1 MSSPTVWSVLSDLTK
16 LLDLHRNKHV
26 GIKQLLKSD
35 EESIGGDTRDHINK
49 KSFNYTIIEYV
60 QLCLEYLTS
69 NLKPSEDLKQS
80 IEQYLVECESISNYS
95 NILQLIG
102 HFKIFK
108 KFVTNPNISDPVP
121 RTISLGPNNIIM

>member
-1 MSSPTVWSVLSDLTK
+1 MRSPTVWSVLSDLAK

-49 KSFNYTIIEYV
+49 KLFNYTIIEHV
-60 QLCLEYLTS
+60 QHCLEYLTS

-80 IEQYLVECESISNYS
+80 IEQYLVECESISKYY
-95 NILQLIG
+95 NILQL
-102 HFKIFK
+102 
-108 KFVTNPNISDPVP
+108 
-121 RTISLGPNNIIM
+121 LGFSRNL